1 MSGEMESGQSSS
13 MSAAARGELL
23 QTIQNAIE
31 SEVIAELSG
40 ATVERT
46 STKVSVNDDG
56 VHPILGLSI
65 HNLESG
71 KGVVL
76 EIPVGSA
83 DPEQGHY
90 FAGIDN
96 GEYHPYSNPEE
107 IAQAA
112 VSAYKGK

>member
-1 MSGEMESGQSSS
+1 MESGQSSS

-76 EIPVGSA
+76 EIPVGRA
-83 DPEQGHY
+83 NPDEGIY
-90 FAGIDN
+90 FAGIQ
-96 GEYHPYSNPEE
+96 GSEYEPYSSPEE
-107 IAQAA
+107 IARAA
-112 VSAYKGK
+112 VKVYEDE